1 MAQQGWTTG
10 PATADVRAS
19 LTSSTAS
26 GTRHEPCHPAK
37 FATPTSW
44 TDAIEPDDA
53 PANAAWPLFVQPSEP
68 SDGVLQLAEVRGDPD
83 HPAVVVEGH
92 ALGDELGL
100 RVSAAFRKRQ
110 PEDLANLLAASCSE
124 GAEFCGAASV
134 DFSGTMTI
142 RMPLTLCGPT
152 IVSTTA
158 VLKAIDA
165 VVAPGYSH
173 EDDVWH
179 GRWTWQILSHRTDGL
194 GEEVFADTIDL
205 ISPQTETGSRTAVEL
220 SSGTYEVVA
229 TLLSPS
235 ALSAMDPDVKPAE
248 RVTKLACEMDV
259 VWATQE
265 ASLSLRIR
273 PFDLDGSG
281 EIDMGDLALTMLDFG
296 PCADCGSDVDGSGEV
311 DQGDLALL
319 LLNFGAANCG

>member
-1 MAQQGWTTG
+1 MAQQGWITG
-10 PATADVRAS
+10 PATAEVLAS
-19 LTSSTAS
+19 LTSSTGQGKRLDVCRPGS
-26 GTRHEPCHPAK
+26 L
-37 FATPTSW
+37 ATKTSW
-44 TDAIEPDDA
+44 ADAIATADA
-53 PANAAWPLFVQPSEP
+53 PANAAWPLYVQPSDP
-68 SDGVLQLAEVRGDPD
+68 SDGALAEVRGDSD
-83 HPAVVVEGH
+83 HPAVVVEGQ

-100 RVSAAFRKRQ
+100 RISAAFHKRK
-110 PEDLANLLAASCSE
+110 PEHLANLLGASCSE

-165 VVAPGYSH
+165 VVTPGYSH
-173 EDDVWH
+173 DDDVWH

-194 GEEVFADTIDL
+194 GEEVLADTIDL
-205 ISPQTETGSRTAVEL
+205 ISPPQTETGNRTAVEL
-220 SSGTYEVVA
+220 GSGTYEVVA

-235 ALSAMDPDVKPAE
+235 ALDPTEQPVE
-248 RVTKLACEMDV
+248 RVKKLACEMDV
-259 VWATQE
+259 VWATQK

-281 EIDMGDLALTMLDFG
+281 EIDMGDLALAMLDFG
-296 PCADCGSDVDGSGEV
+296 PCADCGSDLDGSGEV

-319 LLNFGAANCG
+319 LLNFGTASCG